1 MNEWDTKKTNEWDTK
16 QIYMKNTCLFY
27 VISQVLKVIL
37 IKSYMIELPVLLF
50 LVVLH
55 QQIDFLQVFRTSFF
69 MLEKKLCHQFSFFN
83 WFSQLLRNPFTHSH
97 KSQNPLSVRK
107 FFSFFLF
114 FCLMLPNLGPPYI
127 AVKKILLL

>member
-37 IKSYMIELPVLLF
+37 IKSYMIELPILLF
-50 LVVLH
+50 VVVLH

-69 MLEKKLCHQFSFFN
+69 II
-83 WFSQLLRNPFTHSH
+83 
-97 KSQNPLSVRK
+97 
-107 FFSFFLF
+107 
-114 FCLMLPNLGPPYI
+114 G
-127 AVKKILLL
+127 KKILPPVFLF